1 MEKQVYGYIYM
12 IRNKINGKIYFGKT
26 ENDFHTRY
34 GSNIASHAS
43 NEHLKRSIKKY
54 GIENFE
60 INEQFD
66 IAYAEDDLW
75 DLEDMYI
82 CIYNCLDPRYGYNKR
97 RSGRNH
103 KGNGKF
109 NEEICKKISEAK
121 KGVTFNEETKKL
133 WSEQR
138 SGKGNSNYGK
148 HWDDE
153 HKRKISESVSK
164 AITGEGNPMYGRKQ
178 SEETKKKIS
187 EKAKGRKASK
197 ETKKKMSEAR
207 QGKDNGNS
215 KRVICL
221 ETNEIFD
228 TINEAKVWSNAS
240 AIGQCCLG
248 KVKYSGKHPE
258 TGEKLHWMY
267 YEDYIK
273 LQENN

>member
-1 MEKQVYGYIYM
+1 M
-12 IRNKINGKIYFGKT
+12 
-26 ENDFHTRY
+26 
-34 GSNIASHAS
+34 
-43 NEHLKRSIKKY
+43 KKY
-54 GIENFE
+54 V
-60 INEQFD
+60 
-66 IAYAEDDLW
+66 
-75 DLEDMYI
+75 
-82 CIYNCLDPRYGYNKR
+82 
-97 RSGRNH
+97 
-103 KGNGKF
+103 
-109 NEEICKKISEAK
+109 KKISDAK
-121 KGVTFNEETKKL
+121 KGIKHSEETKQL

-138 SGKGNSNYGK
+138 KGEGNPNYGK

-164 AITGEGNPMYGRKQ
+164 TIAGEGNPMYGRKH
-178 SEETKKKIS
+178 SEEAKKKMS
-187 EKAKGRKASK
+187 KKAKERKHSE

-228 TINEAKVWSNAS
+228 TISKAKAWSNAS

-248 KVKYSGKHPE
+248 NVKYSGKHPE